1 MHAPEKVPLFF
12 KRTLLAFSSSA
23 YIGVPFIVFLN
34 FRRSMQTK
42 MTELGMVEWLTDLL
56 ENTDNLSDYTLE
68 YSVALFMNLCLR
80 TSGKPF

>member
-1 MHAPEKVPLFF
+1 
-12 KRTLLAFSSSA
+12 
-23 YIGVPFIVFLN
+23 
-34 FRRSMQTK
+34 MQTK

-80 TSGKPF
+80 TSGKLFEACYVPLTKE

>member
-1 MHAPEKVPLFF
+1 
-12 KRTLLAFSSSA
+12 
-23 YIGVPFIVFLN
+23 
-34 FRRSMQTK
+34 MQTK